1 MINKGIVR
9 EVKGDIIK
17 VHLYKESACAHCSGC
32 GNKEKMG
39 STFEFKCS
47 EKVEVGNVITFEIED
62 KSLLNIAALVYLLPI
77 LLMIG
82 GYFLGEFLGFTEGK
96 RVLTSFMGLILSFAF
111 IYTFDKVKGSKI
123 IDQKIKLVG
132 IEEAPSE
139 DGSCSIDK

>member
-9 EVKGDIIK
+9 EVRGDLVK

-47 EKVEVGNVITFEIED
+47 EDVKVGNVITFEIED

-77 LLMIG
+77 VFMIA
-82 GYFLGEFLGFTEGK
+82 GYFLGEFLGFPEGR
-96 RVLTSFMGLILSFAF
+96 RVLTSFMGLIFSFGI
-111 IYTFDKVKGSKI
+111 IYTFDKVKGKAMVE
-123 IDQKIKLVG
+123 QKIRLVG
-132 IEEAPSE
+132 VEDAPMEES
-139 DGSCSIDK
+139 SCPTK